1 MRTNCTRMK
10 RVAAALCAAS
20 SSDGAAL
27 LYLTPDGF
35 LHYGTRRIVQVF

>member
-1 MRTNCTRMK
+1 MK
-10 RVAAALCAAS
+10 RVAAAALCAAS